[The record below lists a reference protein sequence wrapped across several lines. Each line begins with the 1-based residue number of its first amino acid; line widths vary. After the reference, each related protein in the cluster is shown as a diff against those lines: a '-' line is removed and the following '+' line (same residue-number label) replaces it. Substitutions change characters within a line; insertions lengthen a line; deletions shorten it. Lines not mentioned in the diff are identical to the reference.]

1 MTLTPA
7 QLHGL
12 GWLAIGA
19 LTALALWLL
28 GPVLSPFVVALVLG
42 YALHPVVERMA
53 RRGVPRA
60 LAALVVEALALAT
73 VLAVLLLIVPILVRE
88 LPALRDQIPVL
99 LARLDAW
106 LAPLAARFG
115 ITIDLDIAS
124 VRAFVLTHLSDNTEG
139 WLNTALSSLRIGGS
153 FLLGFVGTAILLPVV
168 LFYVLMDW
176 HRIVARAESLVPPRY
191 RAGVDDFMRECDHM
205 LGQYLRGQLL
215 VMGIL
220 ALYYA
225 IGLALFGFDLAVP
238 VGVFTGLAVF
248 IPYIG
253 FGLGCVLALL
263 AGLLEFGGLYPLA
276 AVAVVYGIGQ
286 VVESFWLTP
295 RLVGE
300 RIGLHPITVIFA
312 LLAFGQLFGFIGVL
326 VALPVSAVGV
336 VAVRR
341 IRRLYLGS
349 PLYQGPEPAEPGA

>member
-1 MTLTPA
+1 MTLTPT
-7 QLHGL
+7 QIHGL
-12 GWLAIGA
+12 GWLGIGV

-42 YALHPVVERMA
+42 YALHPLVDRLA
-53 RRGVPRA
+53 RRRVPRA
-60 LAALVVEALALAT
+60 LAALLVEVLALLT

-99 LARLDAW
+99 LTRLDAW
-106 LAPLAARFG
+106 LTPLFARFG
-115 ITIDLDIAS
+115 IAIDLDVAS
-124 VRAFVLTHLSDNTEG
+124 IKAFVLTHLSDNTEG
-139 WLNTALSSLRIGGS
+139 WIKTVMSSLRIGGS
-153 FLLGFVGTAILLPVV
+153 FVLGFVGTAILLPVV

-176 HRIVARAESLVPPRY
+176 HGIVARASSLVPPRY
-191 RAGVDDFMRECDHM
+191 RTEVEGFMTECDHM

-220 ALYYA
+220 AVYYSV
-225 IGLALFGFDLAVP
+225 GLALFGFDLAVP
-238 VGVFTGLAVF
+238 VGVFTGLAGF

-253 FGLGCVLALL
+253 FGLGCALALL
-263 AGLLEFGGLYPLA
+263 AALLEFGGLYGIV
-276 AVAVVYGIGQ
+276 AVAIVYGIGQ
-286 VVESFWLTP
+286 VIESFYLTP

-326 VALPVSAVGV
+326 VALPVSAVGA
-336 VAVRR
+336 VAVQRLR
-341 IRRLYLGS
+341 KLYLGS
-349 PLYQGPEPAEPGA
+349 PLYRGPSPIEPGT